1 MGGRLLKT
9 LSVLVLL
16 VGSLLIWSGIRVAN
30 AIDAGALE
38 QPKMCFDA
46 RHLKLERERVT
57 SSKIVDQ
64 VLTRQVGI
72 HYHEQGVNLPWHL
85 NMALS
90 QLGWS
95 LFWSDQERRA
105 FYRAV
110 ALKMKPCPNAEE
122 RLEWFDLTGRYSG

>member
-1 MGGRLLKT
+1 MRGKLLKL
-9 LSVLVLL
+9 LSVLALM
-16 VGSLLIWSGIRVAN
+16 VGSLLIWSGVRVSN
-30 AIDAGALE
+30 AIHAGALE

-46 RHLKLERERVT
+46 RHLKLERDRVT

-72 HYHEQGVNLPWHL
+72 HYLEQGGNLSWHL

-95 LFWSDQERRA
+95 LFWSDQERRV

-110 ALKMKPCPNAEE
+110 TLKMKACINAEE
-122 RLEWFDLTGRYSG
+122 RLERFDRTGRYSG